1 MVSKPKAAAIKKE
14 ITEEEAGK
22 EQIRRAKQ
30 NLCTTTKDS
39 MSKKRSKDTEEAR
52 AHLAEIRQVYDSLR
66 GKEQDA
72 FALAFVKNKGSKNFQ
87 WVKTVKDSMHNVLQG
102 QRLDLPKNSKR
113 LKDMPSTNQ
122 QIKILPGMP
131 GDNY

>member
-39 MSKKRSKDTEEAR
+39 MSKKRSKDTEEDR
-52 AHLAEIRQVYDSLR
+52 ANLAEIRQVYDSLR

-87 WVKTVKDSMHNVLQG
+87 WVKTVKDSMV
-102 QRLDLPKNSKR
+102 KR
-113 LKDMPSTNQ
+113 ETTKELTKASYMNRPA
-122 QIKILPGMP
+122 L
-131 GDNY
+131 